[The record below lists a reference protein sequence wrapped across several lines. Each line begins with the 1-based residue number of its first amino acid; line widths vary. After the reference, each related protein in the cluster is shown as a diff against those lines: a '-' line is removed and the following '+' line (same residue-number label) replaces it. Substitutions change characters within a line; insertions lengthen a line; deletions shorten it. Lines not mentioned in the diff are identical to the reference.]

1 MKIQIEFVVTIQR
14 KIYMIKLN
22 CFLFCASSLL
32 CCNLVI
38 DAAAQDSTQT
48 GKQLTFR
55 KAEIPIDGEYIDAI
69 FYADSLTQELRPKI
83 IIKKE
88 SVDFM
93 TREGLL
99 KHRVVTPNGR
109 FATVAKNGAYI
120 GFYLKGGY
128 TFYNANGALL
138 WQDAEWED
146 TEGPGRLYKISS
158 LGIVCNINSDVGR
171 IIFHDLQGAV
181 LADHSITNG
190 MSRTLIGEWSQDG
203 HRFLA
208 SGPAADSPGHYQ
220 LHLFESKGTKI
231 WAKKIG
237 RKWSLAITFSPQA
250 QWVCVYYHDWDS
262 GNSQN
267 MIIST
272 QNAEVLIDSL
282 NFNNPQFTPD
292 EQRLVAISFT
302 RLVFFDLASGRK
314 FAETDLVK
322 RIRGV
327 HVSTTEKTIYAMHHG
342 EGSPIKPA
350 SRKAAPNE
358 SLPIDVEMWVL
369 NLDGKVLRQFI
380 LHHVTDKPGS
390 MRIHP
395 ASTSRDFYLS
405 TPEGWR
411 RFSAQDEQ

>member
-1 MKIQIEFVVTIQR
+1 MQIEFIMTIQR
-14 KIYMIKLN
+14 EIYMIKFN
-22 CFLFCASSLL
+22 CFLFFVSSLL
-32 CCNLVI
+32 CCNLAI
-38 DAAAQDSTQT
+38 DVAAQDSMQT
-48 GKQLTFR
+48 GKQLKFR
-55 KAEIPIDGEYIDAI
+55 KADIPIEGEYISAVFHI
-69 FYADSLTQELRPKI
+69 DSLTQELRPKI
-83 IIKKE
+83 IVRKE

-93 TREGLL
+93 TGEGVL
-99 KHRVVTPNGR
+99 KHCVVTPNGR

-128 TFYNANGALL
+128 HFYGSCGEFL

-181 LADHSITNG
+181 LAEHDITNG

-208 SGPAADSPGHYQ
+208 SGPAADSPGDYQ
-220 LHLFESKGTKI
+220 LHLLEARGTKL
-231 WAKKIG
+231 WVKKIG
-237 RKWSLAITFSPQA
+237 RKWPLAITFSPHA

-302 RLVFFDLASGRK
+302 RLVFFDLTSGRK
-314 FAETDLVK
+314 VAETDLVK
-322 RIRGV
+322 RIRGF
-327 HVSTTEKTIYAMHHG
+327 HVSVDEKTIYAMHHG
-342 EGSPIKPA
+342 EVSPQEPA
-350 SRKAAPNE
+350 SRKAASNE
-358 SLPIDVEMWVL
+358 SLPIDVEMWAL
-369 NLDGKVLRQFI
+369 NLDGKVLSQFM